1 MRKLFFGIA
10 SGAFIVSAGV
20 VAACGGGDSSTFEPP
35 PVPDSGTTD
44 PAPCL
49 GCDASSGEGGANVVI
64 ESMRVEP
71 ADATINV
78 APGAKATQAFKVFAK
93 IKGGIEED
101 ITKRSVFYVPDNYLV
116 GGFPADGSATFTT
129 RLPAGSSDPPQRG
142 GKLTVEASAAN
153 SDGSIVKVTTSLT
166 VKLSPTTLTQP
177 GASPALPANP
187 GSKFAGTLDAG
198 RAPRVVYPNDG
209 TMLPP
214 NLRRLDIHWD
224 KGTGNDLFQLT
235 FAGTN
240 STVTYYARCGGGAG
254 YVANAC
260 GFELDQTGYAYIAA
274 SNNGANVKLTIKG
287 TDDTGATY
295 GQSQEITI
303 NLAQTDVEGGLYYWA
318 VVPPDTGKV
327 MRVDFGNPNSV
338 PEGFVVPGT
347 DGLANTGGFDKC
359 VGCHALSRDGKKLVA
374 SRGGRWDGRLVYLND
389 LTKPKGG
396 SGWFTQTGSETGLAA
411 QNRVQFASFNPNG
424 SQFVAVYGDIGNVG
438 KDSWLPANQ
447 LIPPGSDVP
456 ASLDAN
462 SIFFHDGNT
471 GARLTAKTLTFK
483 PNHPDWSPDGK
494 KIAMTHVGGS
504 ATVTQRP
511 TRSGIDVMSET
522 GGVWAD
528 PVSVV
533 AGQDGKNRINPSFV
547 PDSSFLLYTESTCAG
562 DPDGEDCDGDA
573 DPTARTFAVK
583 PAAGATPIELLK
595 AAKPGVADGS
605 ATEVGDTFP
614 RATPFKTKHN
624 GGTLMW
630 ATVASRRAPG
640 HKTKGGA
647 QLLWMF
653 AFDPAKILSGTDGS
667 YPAFYLPFQ
676 DFSTSNH
683 IGQWTEKIVGTT
695 APPPPPPPPPPPTP
709 PIPR

>member
-1 MRKLFFGIA
+1 MRLTFTF
-10 SGAFIVSAGV
+10 VSA
-20 VAACGGGDSSTFEPP
+20 VALGGAGILGACGGGEGSEFQPSPI
-35 PVPDSGTTD
+35 PDSGPFVPD
-44 PAPCL
+44 PCL
-49 GCDASSGEGGANVVI
+49 GCDASTGEGGANVVI
-64 ESMRVEP
+64 ETMRVEP
-71 ADATINV
+71 ADATLTV
-78 APGAKATQAFKVFAK
+78 APGGKATQAYKVLAK
-93 IKGGIEED
+93 IKGGVEED

-116 GGFPADGSATFTT
+116 GGFPSDGAATFTT
-129 RLPAGSSDPPQRG
+129 RLPVGASDPPQRG

-166 VKLSPTTLTQP
+166 VKLSAATLSQV
-177 GASPALPANP
+177 GASPALPVNP
-187 GSKFAGTLDAG
+187 GTKFGGTLDAG
-198 RAPRVVYPNDG
+198 RAPRIVYPNDG

-235 FAGTN
+235 FAGSN
-240 STVTYYARCGGGAG
+240 SHVTYYARCAGGAG

-274 SNNGANVKLTIKG
+274 SNNGGSVKLTIKG
-287 TDDTGATY
+287 TDDTGATF
-295 GQSQEITI
+295 GQSQDITV
-303 NLAQTDVEGGLYYWA
+303 NLAESNVEGGLYYWG

-327 MRVDFGNPNSV
+327 MRVDFGNPNSI

-347 DGLANTGGFDKC
+347 DGLSNTGGFDKC

-396 SGWFTQTGSETGLAA
+396 TGWFTQSGGDTGIAA
-411 QNRVQFASFNPNG
+411 ENRVQFASFNPSG
-424 SQFVAVYGDIGNVG
+424 SQFVAVYGDVGDVG
-438 KDSWLPANQ
+438 KDAWLAANQ
-447 LIPPGSDVP
+447 LIPPGSSLPANLDVN
-456 ASLDAN
+456 AV
-462 SIFFHDGNT
+462 FFHDGTT
-471 GARLTAKTLTFK
+471 GARLTAKTLSFK
-483 PNHPDWSPDGK
+483 PDHPDWSPDGK
-494 KIAMTHVGGS
+494 KIAMTHVGATG
-504 ATVTQRP
+504 TVTQRP
-511 TRSGIDVMSET
+511 TQSGIDVMVEG
-522 GGVWAD
+522 GGVWTD
-528 PVSVV
+528 PFSVV
-533 AGQDGKNRINPSFV
+533 AGVSGKNRINPSFV
-547 PDSSFLLYTESTCAG
+547 PDSSFVLYTESTCAG
-562 DPDGEDCDGDA
+562 DPDGDDCDGDA

-583 PAAGATPIELLK
+583 PSTGATPVELVK
-595 AAKPGVADGS
+595 AAKPGVADGA
-605 ATEVGDTFP
+605 ATDVGDTFP

-653 AFDPAKILSGTDGS
+653 AFDPARIMSGTDGS

-676 DFSTSNH
+676 DFTTSNH

-695 APPPPPPPPPPPTP
+695 APPPPPPPPPPPVP
-709 PIPR
+709 PLPR